1 MYTSRIYRTSPP
13 WAQSWLLSGRAWM
26 RSVLREGRGMQDEL
40 MDLSRTERMDAQ
52 QLEAWQVVRLRE
64 RLVQAGSEVPY
75 YRALFSR
82 LGFEPRDFTSL
93 RQMASL
99 PILEKTQVQA
109 AGEALCSDARIG
121 PRFRSTSSGT
131 TGSHLAGWRDLHS
144 IVRENAFIWRQLQW
158 AGVQPGDRRAWLRG
172 DKIVPADQQ
181 QGTFWRL
188 NRADRLL
195 MLSSY
200 HLTPARVDE
209 YVEALERFDP
219 VAIQAYPSAMAFI
232 AAVLDAQGRR
242 YGQGSGSPRRL
253 KAIVTSSETLL
264 PAQRQLLERV
274 FGCRVFDWYGAFER
288 VAAIGTCEE
297 GNYHLLSDYGYVEW
311 QGAEEGQDLI
321 GTGFDNRAMP
331 LLRYRLN
338 DRVLMEPETCGTCPC
353 GRAFPRVRAVL
364 GRGQDV
370 LYGFDGHRVF
380 MPANV
385 FDNLPGLVAGQWRQ
399 NKPGHAEL
407 LLQFQQGWSISTGDV
422 EAVARRYTGPAID
435 IEIRC
440 VDRIERTAAGKLPA
454 VVHEFPAA

>member
-1 MYTSRIYRTSPP
+1 M
-13 WAQSWLLSGRAWM
+13 
-26 RSVLREGRGMQDEL
+26 LREGRGLRDEL
-40 MDLSRTERMDAQ
+40 QDLARTERLDAG
-52 QLEAWQVVRLRE
+52 QLQALQLARLRE
-64 RLVQAGSEVPY
+64 RLVQAGREVPF
-75 YRALFSR
+75 YRALFAR
-82 LGFEPRDFTSL
+82 LGFDPRDFNSL
-93 RQMASL
+93 DQLACL
-99 PILEKTQVQA
+99 PILEKAQVQA
-109 AGEALCSDARIG
+109 AGAALCSDARIG

-131 TGSHLAGWRDLHS
+131 TGSHLQGWRDLRS

-158 AGVQPGDRRAWLRG
+158 AGVRPGDRRAWLRG
-172 DKIVPADQQ
+172 DKIVPAAQQ
-181 QGTFWRL
+181 QGEFWRL

-200 HLTPARVDE
+200 HLTPARVGA

-219 VAIQAYPSAMAFI
+219 VAIQAYPSALVFI
-232 AAVLDAQGRR
+232 AAVLDAHGRR
-242 YGQGSGSPRRL
+242 FGQGSASPRRL
-253 KAIVTSSETLL
+253 RAIVTSSETLL

-297 GNYHLLSDYGYVEW
+297 GNYHLLSDYGYAEW
-311 QGAEEGQDLI
+311 QGAEGGQDLI

-338 DRVLMEPETCGTCPC
+338 DRVLMEPGGVGCPC

-370 LYGFDGHRVF
+370 LYGVDGHRVF

-385 FDNLPGLVAGQWRQ
+385 FDDLPGLVAGQWRQ
-399 NKPGHAEL
+399 HRPGHAEL
-407 LLQFQQGWSISTGDV
+407 LLQFQQGRGMAEADV
-422 EAVARRYTGPAID
+422 EAVARRYTGEAID
-435 IEIRC
+435 LEIRR

-454 VVHEFPAA
+454 VVHEFAAA